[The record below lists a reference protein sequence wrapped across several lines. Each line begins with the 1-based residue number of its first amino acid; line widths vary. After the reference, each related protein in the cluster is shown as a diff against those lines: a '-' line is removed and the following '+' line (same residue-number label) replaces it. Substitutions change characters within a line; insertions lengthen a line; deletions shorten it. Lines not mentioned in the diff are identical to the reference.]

1 MQFRYVFKKMESSET
16 LKDYTESKLRDKI
29 SKYVTKPIEVQVT
42 FSVDKHNQQ
51 VRCSLI
57 GGDGFN
63 IDVEHTC
70 SDIYA
75 SVDNMIDKLTVQLQ
89 KQKDKIKDYKR
100 HNKDGSIRTMEY
112 SEDYIDADEI
122 VEYERLKKANSN

>member
-1 MQFRYVFKKMESSET
+1 MQFRYVFKRMESSDT
-16 LKDYTESKLRDKI
+16 LKEYTESKLRDKI
-29 SKYVTKPIEVQVT
+29 EKYVTKPIEVQVT
-42 FSVDKHNQQ
+42 YSVDKHNQQ
-51 VRCSLI
+51 VRCSLT

-75 SVDNMIDKLTVQLQ
+75 SVDNMLDKLTVQLQ
-89 KQKDKIKDYKR
+89 KQKDKIKDKR

-112 SEDYIDADEI
+112 ADDYIDAEEI
-122 VEYERLKKANSN
+122 VEYEKLKKANN